1 MQCIL
6 DKPNETTTIYKELL
20 PNVKKYSEIRF
31 DLHFYAVATLINA
44 IVTNTQDYIS
54 LSGEIDIAISD
65 RSVILHWEIFK
76 RKILL
81 ETLF

>member
-6 DKPNETTTIYKELL
+6 DKPNETAKIYKELL
-20 PNVKKYSEIRF
+20 PNVKKYSEIRL
-31 DLHFYAVATLINA
+31 DLHFYAVATLINS